1 MVEFGKRLRRIKLR
15 HSSVDV
21 YRYMCL
27 TSCSAMFMLSYV
39 IYRIVG
45 LKERQERK
53 WRKCY
58 NYLKLWCI
66 LYAVLACIGDCK
78 AREGLVFLR

>member
-1 MVEFGKRLRRIKLR
+1 MGTVPISMNGGTLLRRTKLR

-27 TSCSAMFMLSYV
+27 TSCSAVFMLSYV

-53 WRKCY
+53 S
-58 NYLKLWCI
+58 
-66 LYAVLACIGDCK
+66 LASVM
-78 AREGLVFLR
+78 RMRWV

>member
-27 TSCSAMFMLSYV
+27 TSCSAVFMLSYV

-53 WRKCY
+53 WRRCY
-58 NYLKLWCI
+58 VIII
-66 LYAVLACIGDCK
+66 LNHGAYYMLY
-78 AREGLVFLR
+78 

>member
-1 MVEFGKRLRRIKLR
+1 MFSWGLCPFLKNGGTLLRHIKLR
-15 HSSVDV
+15 HNSVDV

-27 TSCSAMFMLSYV
+27 TSCSAVFMLSYV

-53 WRKCY
+53 S
-58 NYLKLWCI
+58 
-66 LYAVLACIGDCK
+66 LASVM
-78 AREGLVFLR
+78 RMRWV